1 MTAEERMDKEM
12 RRLTLLFATMGMA
25 LVLSTGVAVALTVDC
40 TAGRGCVGTDDP
52 DTLNGSIGNDDMDGR
67 QAADKLFG
75 NDGHDWMQGDAY
87 APTDT
92 STDGNDRVFGGAG
105 FDGVVGY
112 GGDDLLSGGARGDFI
127 DAIENSDNP
136 GEDTVR
142 SGAGNDFIDAI
153 DKTKDTLDCG
163 IGTKDRVFYDKNID
177 TVENCEIARTQYP
190 EEFFG
195 AASTE
200 AEQTNARTR

>member
-1 MTAEERMDKEM
+1 MDKEM

-52 DTLNGSIGNDDMDGR
+52 DTLNGSIGNDDMDAR
-67 QAADKLFG
+67 QAGDELFG
-75 NDGHDWMQGDAY
+75 NDGHDWMQGDTY

-92 STDGNDRVFGGAG
+92 STDGDDRVFGGAG
-105 FDGVVGY
+105 FDGMVGY
-112 GGDDLLSGGARGDFI
+112 GGDDLLLGGASGDFI

-136 GEDTVR
+136 GEDTVKGGR
-142 SGAGNDFIDAI
+142 GNDFVDAI
-153 DKTKDTLDCG
+153 DKTKDTINCG
-163 IGTKDRVFYDKNID
+163 NGTKDRVFYDKNLD

-190 EEFFG
+190 EESFG
-195 AASTE
+195 AASAV
-200 AEQTNARTR
+200 AEEMDARTR